1 MTSAAV
7 DTYSKEYCEMVS
19 SYQSNDIQ
27 DDVEFCAGDLAGEK
41 GACNCKKKTD
51 MIFM

>member
-27 DDVEFCAGDLAGEK
+27 DDVEFCAGDLAGER
-41 GACNCKKKTD
+41 GACNCKETL
-51 MIFM
+51 